1 MLGTRGVQHADL
13 VYLQSYVSTTGHT
26 RTDMVF
32 EFVDETDSIFQI
44 LTVAFLR

>member
-1 MLGTRGVQHADL
+1 VQHADL
-13 VYLQSYVSTTGHT
+13 AYLQSYVSTTGRI

-44 LTVAFLR
+44 LAVVFLR